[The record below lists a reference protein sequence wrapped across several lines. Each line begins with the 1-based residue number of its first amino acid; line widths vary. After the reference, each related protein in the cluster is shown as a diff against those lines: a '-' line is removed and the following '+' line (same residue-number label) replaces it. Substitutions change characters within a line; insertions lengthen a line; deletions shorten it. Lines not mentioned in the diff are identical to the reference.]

1 MYYPYYLYD
10 NTLQAL
16 ELTPFFSAKKHAK
29 THSEDHM
36 YMHSWSFHY
45 YIDVMD
51 TSIRDVFLGIAALT
65 RQPDVSEHLESVM
78 KKKIF
83 FSNTGSRS
91 APK

>member
-1 MYYPYYLYD
+1 MNIGIENMYCNILSILSND
-10 NTLQAL
+10 NNTLQAL

-65 RQPDVSEHLESVM
+65 RQPDVPD
-78 KKKIF
+78 
-83 FSNTGSRS
+83 T
-91 APK
+91 

>member
-65 RQPDVSEHLESVM
+65 RQPDVPD
-78 KKKIF
+78 
-83 FSNTGSRS
+83 T
-91 APK
+91 